1 MTNDING
8 LNGANS
14 YQTSLRND
22 KSNTDNSTDNPTSS
36 SGSAEGSV
44 KISQQARQLNDIQ
57 QTLLD
62 TPEVDQNK
70 VEAIRQSIE
79 NGQYEIDSQAIADKI
94 IELDG

>member
-8 LNGANS
+8 LNGAKS

-22 KSNTDNSTDNPTSS
+22 KSNTDNSTDNPASS

-79 NGQYEIDSQAIADKI
+79 SGQYEIDSHAIADKI